1 MDFPVAL
8 MLLLLTAT
16 FVVFALELL
25 PLEVTAF
32 SLLGILIALDLVS
45 VTDALS
51 GFSNRAVVAIGALL
65 VLSYA
70 LGKAGLI
77 EYAAD
82 RVGALAERSRWI
94 GIAVLLV
101 GISVLSGILN
111 NTAIVAV
118 FIPLAIGLCA
128 RLGMSPSKLLL
139 PVSYASIFGGTL
151 TLIGTSTNLI
161 VSGVAADAGHPQ
173 FGMFEFTP
181 LGLLFCLVGLTYT
194 ITLGPRLL
202 PERVPPTSLL
212 RKYELGEY
220 ITEIRLGEDD
230 KLVGSTVAEHEL
242 GAAFGVDVLAI
253 VRGDRRHVVDVGVLR
268 LQPGDVLIA
277 RAGLDELLALRDKL
291 GVTLP
296 SDELES
302 TESSFSGEVLTE
314 LLVPPTSRLVGRTLQ
329 QTDFRRR
336 FGAFV
341 IGIRRHSATLHGKMA
356 RTALEAWDSLLALLP
371 RDRVEALRSTQDL
384 IVLSEHETPF
394 RRKPYWWLVLL
405 VLPVVVLLAAFG
417 VLEIAAAALLGA
429 TLLLVVKV
437 ITPREAYQ
445 SIDWSVIFL
454 VAAFVPVGKAVI
466 DTGTAAFV
474 ADLLLRV
481 AELVPMSTPYV
492 VLSLLYLAT
501 SVLTQ
506 MVSNTAAALVVA
518 PVGLSLAAS
527 LGVDARPYLIAVCF
541 AASAE
546 FMTPMGYQTNMMVY
560 APGGYR
566 FLDYTR
572 FGAPLNIAFWIL
584 ATVAIPW
591 FWDF

>member
-1 MDFPVAL
+1 
-8 MLLLLTAT
+8 MLLLLAAT
-16 FVVFALELL
+16 LVVFALELL
-25 PLEVTAF
+25 PLEVTAL
-32 SLLGILIALDLVS
+32 SLLGVLIVLDLVS
-45 VTDALS
+45 VHDALS
-51 GFSNRAVVAIGALL
+51 GFSNRAVIAIGALF

-77 EYAAD
+77 DLAAD
-82 RVGALAERSRWI
+82 RVGALAERSRWL
-94 GIAVLLV
+94 GIALLLV
-101 GISVLSGILN
+101 AIAVFSGFLN

-118 FIPLAIGLCA
+118 FIPLATSLA
-128 RLGMSPSKLLL
+128 SRLGMSPSKLLL

-161 VSGVAADAGHPQ
+161 VSGVAADAGQPE

-181 LGLLFCLVGLTYT
+181 LGALFCLAGLTYT
-194 ITLGPRLL
+194 IALAPRLL

-220 ITEIRLGEDD
+220 ITEIHLDESSQ
-230 KLVGSTVAEHEL
+230 LVGSTVAERKL
-242 GAAFGVDVLAI
+242 GADYGVDVLAV
-253 VRGDRRHVVDVGVLR
+253 VRGERRHTADVGMLR
-268 LQPGDVLIA
+268 LQAGDVLIA
-277 RAGLDELLALRDKL
+277 RASFEELLALRDKL
-291 GVTLP
+291 GVALP
-296 SDELES
+296 SDTLEAAEKS
-302 TESSFSGEVLTE
+302 IAGDVLAE
-314 LLVPPTSRLVGRTLQ
+314 LLVPPTSRLVGRTLG

-341 IGIRRHSATLHGKMA
+341 IGIRRHSATLRGKMA

-371 RDRVEALRSTQDL
+371 RDRLEALRSTQDL
-384 IVLSEHETPF
+384 IVVSEHETPF
-394 RRKPYWWLVLL
+394 RRQPYWWLVLL
-405 VLPVVVLLAAFG
+405 VLPMVVLLAAFG

-437 ITPREAYQ
+437 LSPREAYQ

-454 VAAFVPVGKAVI
+454 VAAFVPVGKAVL

-481 AELVPMSTPYV
+481 AELLPVSTPYA

-501 SVLTQ
+501 SLLTQ

-518 PVGLSLAAS
+518 PVGLSLAAT

-566 FLDYTR
+566 FLDYTK
-572 FGAPLNIAFWIL
+572 FGAPLNLLFWVL

-591 FWDF
+591 FWGF